1 MNSDEI
7 ELIQIREYNNYNN
20 LCEEMC
26 CICLS
31 NSDFHSSFS
40 TEFVKMICCNQTL
53 HKECFLEWIN
63 YPINKN
69 SYNNKFD
76 CVICKTKIKNF
87 DDIITLGE
95 FVNYIENKNLDKS
108 NDALVIH
115 YKKIISELYKDSIIT
130 IIFNSETQDDDNFNK
145 EIRFCFC
152 NLFCIFFLLITIM
165 IMILV
170 GNLLVKN

>member
-7 ELIQIREYNNYNN
+7 ELIQIREYNNS
-20 LCEEMC
+20 CEEMC

-40 TEFVKMICCNQTL
+40 TEFVKMFCCNQTL
-53 HKECFLEWIN
+53 HKECFLDWIN

-87 DDIITLGE
+87 NDIISLGE
-95 FVNYIENKNLDKS
+95 FVNYIENKQIDKR
-108 NDALVIH
+108 NDALVLH
-115 YKKIISELYKDSIIT
+115 YKRIISELYKDSIVT
-130 IIFNSETQDDDNFNK
+130 NIFNSDTQHDEYNTDIK
-145 EIRFCFC
+145 FCFY
-152 NLFCIFFLLITIM
+152 NLFCIFFFLVIITI
-165 IMILV
+165 IILV
-170 GNLLVKN
+170 GNLLVKK